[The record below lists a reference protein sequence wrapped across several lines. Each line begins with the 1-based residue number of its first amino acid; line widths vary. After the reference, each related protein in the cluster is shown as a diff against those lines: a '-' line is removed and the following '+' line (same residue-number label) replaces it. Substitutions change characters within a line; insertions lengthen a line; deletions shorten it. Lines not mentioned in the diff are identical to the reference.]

1 MVLVAK
7 FTLTKGK
14 LSVLTNEQL
23 ENVAEIVAHDS
34 TLTDFWRKLVAGY
47 VKGEEL
53 HLENMQ
59 QSVDDCVNGVAKD
72 IEDNGYYRIWEKR
85 LKRLLRVK
93 RKQGRLAGEGR
104 GAGAVQKFISGRGG
118 KRYLIKMY
126 KDFRS
131 ANAVA
136 DHIYRRYG
144 FYCCG
149 NSIRNLLRYYRIP
162 RNPSGGD
169 RRSSAHVR
177 FRRQRNNK

>member
-1 MVLVAK
+1 MAK

-34 TLTDFWRKLVAGY
+34 TLTDFWRKLVVDY
-47 VKGEEL
+47 VKGEAL

-104 GAGAVQKFISGRGG
+104 GAGA
-118 KRYLIKMY
+118 YL
-126 KDFRS
+126 DPLEHV
-131 ANAVA
+131 N
-136 DHIYRRYG
+136 G
-144 FYCCG
+144 F
-149 NSIRNLLRYYRIP
+149 
-162 RNPSGGD
+162 
-169 RRSSAHVR
+169 
-177 FRRQRNNK
+177 